1 MSTGNLK
8 DTIDQMTQDM
18 KLNLNSIEKRR
29 ILITYQ
35 ESSTNRA
42 VDNVEKMSIRTDPAA
57 AAGAG
62 RETEKSC

>member
-18 KLNLNSIEKRR
+18 KLNLNGIEKRR

-57 AAGAG
+57 GAGAG